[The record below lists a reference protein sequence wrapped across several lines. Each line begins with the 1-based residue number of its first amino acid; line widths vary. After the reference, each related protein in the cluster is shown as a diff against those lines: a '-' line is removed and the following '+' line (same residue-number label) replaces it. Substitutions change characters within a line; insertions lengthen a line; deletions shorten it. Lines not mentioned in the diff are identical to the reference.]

1 MRELA
6 VRLRFTKHSLGNVK
20 AKDNSGR
27 FQLPRSADGPVIF
40 LASWHKANMRF
51 AANLLGRHQDEVG
64 KIHWDISVDGNV
76 RKDRWYRRY
85 YRAQNGKRRYSLHEA
100 FFPGEV
106 IGVNAVVPVRIDDN
120 DFWRLMNLA
129 GRYRG
134 LSPWKPGEYGFF
146 EVHSLLTRRAP
157 LGGSRR
163 ESEGLDFEE
172 GYIVEE
178 RKRGDGAADN
188 G

>member
-6 VRLRFTKHSLGNVK
+6 IRLRFTKHSLGNVK

-27 FQLPRSADGPVIF
+27 FLLPRSNDGPVIF

-51 AANLLGRHQDEVG
+51 AADLLGRHQDEVG
-64 KIHWDISVDGNV
+64 KIHWDISVDGSV
-76 RKDRWYRRY
+76 LKDKWHRRY

-100 FFPGEV
+100 FFPGQV
-106 IGVNAVVPVRIDDN
+106 VGINAVVPARVTDD

-146 EVHSLLTRRAP
+146 EVDSLLTRRAP
-157 LGGSRR
+157 PQGPSR
-163 ESEGLDFEE
+163 ESEELGFEE
-172 GYIVEE
+172 SHIIEE
-178 RKRGDGAADN
+178 RKHHNGTADD
-188 G
+188 